1 MYLSKVIKTKNNVY
15 LYDALND
22 DFANLPSEDILE
34 NEKEYKSFIEENDFR
49 DINKP
54 AEFKIKYPYEFEELN
69 EMYKSKVKSITL
81 ALTEQCNLRCE
92 YCGYMAKYLDK

>member
-34 NEKEYKSFIEENDFR
+34 NEKEYKSFIEENAIYVQNL
-49 DINKP
+49 DI
-54 AEFKIKYPYEFEELN
+54 
-69 EMYKSKVKSITL
+69 
-81 ALTEQCNLRCE
+81 
-92 YCGYMAKYLDK
+92 